1 MATFDY
7 ELKDGTVKYGARGYL
22 GIDELTGKQINV
34 NKRGFDTRKDAELHF
49 MREKLNFKEG
59 KRKKKA
65 NAFTYKEVYE
75 QWLEVY
81 KNKDIKESTLYKT
94 TEQFRL
100 HILPQFSDHIISKI
114 SHNYIQE
121 VVNEWHQQ
129 FKKYR
134 TVYNYFKKV
143 MEYAKLHEYIK
154 EDPCDKVIVPT
165 KKIDYGNEKKTKD
178 FYGKDELQHF
188 LNTTKKHERLKWY
201 AMFRLLA
208 FSGIRR
214 GELLA
219 LTWNDV
225 SFKDNTLTIDKTL
238 AEGKERRLIIQPP
251 KSDAGNRTIGLDDKT
266 ISTLQQWKHE
276 QAELLI
282 GFGYNAMKPK
292 QLIFS
297 NTKNN
302 GLLYLGAP
310 RNALS
315 RICEQN
321 DIEMINIHGF
331 RHTHC
336 SLLFDAGVPM
346 KDVKERLGH
355 EDIETTM
362 NIYTHVT
369 ESSRKKS
376 AEKFAQYV
384 NF

>member
-22 GIDELTGKQINV
+22 GVDELTGKQMNV
-34 NKRGFDTRKDAELHF
+34 NKRGFDTRKEAELHF

-81 KNKDIKESTLYKT
+81 KNNVKESTFAKT
-94 TEQFRL
+94 KREFRL
-100 HILPQFSDHIISKI
+100 HILPKFSDYTISKI
-114 SHNYIQE
+114 TPKYIQE
-121 VVNEWHQQ
+121 VVNEWHKQ
-129 FKKYR
+129 FKKYKS
-134 TVYNYFKKV
+134 TYNYFKRV
-143 MEYAKLHEYIK
+143 MKYARIQDYIK
-154 EDPCDKVIVPT
+154 ENPCDKVVVPT
-165 KKIDYGNEKKTKD
+165 KKLDYGIEKKTKD
-178 FYGKDELQHF
+178 FYSKDELQHF
-188 LNTTKKHERLKWY
+188 LKTTKKHERLKWY
-201 AMFRLLA
+201 AMFRLFA

-225 SFKDNTLTIDKTL
+225 SFKDNTLTIDKALTMG
-238 AEGKERRLIIQPP
+238 EEYKLIIQPP
-251 KSDAGNRTIGLDDKT
+251 KNETSERTIGLDEVT
-266 ISTLQQWKHE
+266 IQTLQKWKRQ

-297 NTKNN
+297 NTKDN
-302 GLLYLGAP
+302 GFLNLTAP
-310 RNALS
+310 RNALE
-315 RICEQN
+315 RICNNHE
-321 DIEMINIHGF
+321 IEMINIHGF
-331 RHTHC
+331 RHTHS
-336 SLLFDAGVPM
+336 SLLFEADVPM

-355 EDIETTM
+355 SDIQTTM